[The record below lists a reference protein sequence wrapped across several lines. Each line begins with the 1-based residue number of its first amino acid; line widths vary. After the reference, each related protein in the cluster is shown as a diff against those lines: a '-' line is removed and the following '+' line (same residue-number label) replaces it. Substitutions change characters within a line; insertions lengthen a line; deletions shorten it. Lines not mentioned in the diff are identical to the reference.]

1 MVRLMRDVSRLAAII
16 VLVAC
21 VVEPATVEFSQ
32 ARLAAVQAAP
42 VRAPDF
48 RLPLLGGG
56 TVSLSSFKG
65 KPAILLFWAPW

>member
-1 MVRLMRDVSRLAAII
+1 MRFVAVVALAA
-16 VLVAC
+16 
-21 VVEPATVEFSQ
+21 
-32 ARLAAVQAAP
+32 AALGMISAAQAAP

-56 TVSLSSFKG
+56 TVSLAAFKG